1 MIDYEALLHAC
12 ARGDKAA
19 LRTLFEAEVPR
30 LVGVAQ
36 RILRRRDLAEEAVQD
51 GFAQIWR
58 RADTFDRT
66 FGSARG
72 WIYAVIRHRALNMLR
87 NGKREE
93 LVTSQRLE
101 DLQETSVIKAWEGLD
116 ARSELRVR
124 LDELDGNHRK
134 AVLLAYVIG
143 MTHDEI
149 AGHMEAPLGTVKSW
163 LRRALISLREC
174 LT

>member
-1 MIDYEALLHAC
+1 MIDYEASLEAC

-19 LRTLFEAEVPR
+19 LRALFEAEAPR
-30 LVGVAQ
+30 LISVAQ
-36 RILRRRDLAEEAVQD
+36 RILRRRELAEEAVQD

-58 RADTFDRT
+58 RADTFDRA

-87 NGKREE
+87 DGKYEE

-101 DLQETSVIKAWEGLD
+101 DLQETTVTEAWEGLD
-116 ARSELRVR
+116 ARGQLRGC
-124 LDELDGNHRK
+124 LDELDGNHRT
-134 AVLLAYVIG
+134 AVLFAYVLG
-143 MTHDEI
+143 MTHGEI
-149 AGHMEAPLGTVKSW
+149 ADRMAAPLGTVKSW
-163 LRRALISLREC
+163 VRRGLIALREC